1 MNLLK
6 NKNDMNIQNL
16 ARTLIIMAA
25 AMLSSLATASAGRE
39 LTETPASDSRIGYC
53 GRTVTDSSGVS
64 FDWSGVSVRIRFT
77 GPYIAL
83 TCSDTKANYFNVWVD
98 SGFSEKEDFV
108 IKTSGKD
115 TTIVLAENLGKG
127 EHEILLQKRT
137 EGEQGT
143 VTFHSFITRGEILP
157 APVHKERLM
166 EFIGDSYTCGYGTES
181 GAATDPFLA
190 ETENCNLTYAAVAA
204 RYFDSDFVLISH
216 SGQGIA
222 RNYDASGKEATMVER
237 YSRALDENP
246 AHIWGHGQ
254 SGRIPDIV
262 VIYLGA
268 NDFSTGKQ
276 PTIGIFSTRYA
287 ELLGKIRVGYGE
299 DVPILC
305 LAAKDDPGI
314 EEYIKTA
321 CIRSGIKNVSYAAI
335 QPAAFNSD
343 SDLGASWHPNY
354 YGHIK
359 TASIVIPY
367 ISTLTGWQMEDK
379 AYR

>member
-25 AMLSSLATASAGRE
+25 AMLSSLSTASAGRE
-39 LTETPASDSRIGYC
+39 LTETTASDSRIGYC

-190 ETENCNLTYAAVAA
+190 ETENCNLTYAAIAA
-204 RYFDSDFVLISH
+204 RYFDSD
-216 SGQGIA
+216 
-222 RNYDASGKEATMVER
+222 
-237 YSRALDENP
+237 
-246 AHIWGHGQ
+246 
-254 SGRIPDIV
+254 
-262 VIYLGA
+262 
-268 NDFSTGKQ
+268 
-276 PTIGIFSTRYA
+276 
-287 ELLGKIRVGYGE
+287 
-299 DVPILC
+299 
-305 LAAKDDPGI
+305 
-314 EEYIKTA
+314 
-321 CIRSGIKNVSYAAI
+321 
-335 QPAAFNSD
+335 
-343 SDLGASWHPNY
+343 
-354 YGHIK
+354 
-359 TASIVIPY
+359 
-367 ISTLTGWQMEDK
+367 
-379 AYR
+379 